1 MRKQTVSYVPLSLK
15 MHMFN
20 NESTNVKK
28 FVKIL
33 CDILSVCPTLLLK
46 IRHIAL
52 SHKLITTE
60 DVKHLNRN
68 IQFII

>member
-28 FVKIL
+28 FVKIV
-33 CDILSVCPTLLLK
+33 CDILSVSNTAAKDKTYCTQPQADYYWRCK
-46 IRHIAL
+46 AF
-52 SHKLITTE
+52 K
-60 DVKHLNRN
+60 
-68 IQFII
+68 